1 MPFLPIHSLLEEV
14 KENSE
19 NLTRAVK
26 VADFVLTL
34 TLLALCPVNGS

>member
-19 NLTRAVK
+19 NLTRAAK
-26 VADFVLTL
+26 VAEFFLTL
-34 TLLALCPVNGS
+34 TFLSLYPVNSS